1 VNYEDYLQALGCEE
15 ILPKPIIVAMSSM
28 QKLSINEDFASHR
41 VALGSISVD
50 NLILHV
56 FARYRWLLWCEHASE
71 VSRALTE
78 QGIESLPEGI
88 MDECTSPDEL
98 RMLSRSLQEGMVDEN
113 QTALVIWRKCIELA
127 QQKTRLEVEF
137 AQANHSRN
145 SAYESLLG
153 APKDISEF
161 EDMDW
166 IRIQAG
172 MKESVLNP
180 VWHHDTDAMDAAISS
195 DLKTLQDVSGSKN
208 AKSFIEKQITGHL
221 GAALV
226 ERASLHAEEN
236 LAHAAGTAFSGYLRQ
251 APVVANPLGAAFVGS
266 ERQRVGL
273 AIIDRKGNLVAKAP
287 IRPCGDWTERVIRWF
302 AENRVQAVVLPTT
315 AGASHWLEPLTQ
327 SLQDAELDLV
337 SVPPAGMVTARAA
350 DDPILRRASSEVAS
364 AIVLARRAMRPLE
377 EWGRMDPLRLGLV
390 PNLRDQN
397 GQRFSELLAL
407 LREQSLGTGEPVM
420 AVPLGTDLRAR
431 VGSILNPAVTC
442 IEDLKPGMTLAGAI
456 SNVTKFGAFVNI
468 GIKNEGLV
476 HISELSDEFVGEPS
490 EVVKSGQQVTVR
502 VLSVDLER
510 NRIALT
516 MRSEGRMGKKPLP
529 RSRTVENSYST
540 SAPTPSPSRPAGD
553 ASSEGDPGSRSKA
566 LEDLERLFQK

>member
-1 VNYEDYLQALGCEE
+1 MNYEDYLQTLDCEE
-15 ILPKPIIVAMSSM
+15 ILPKSIIVALSSM
-28 QKLSINEDFASHR
+28 QKLSINEDFSSHR

-50 NLILHV
+50 SLILHV

-71 VSRALTE
+71 VSRSLTE
-78 QGIESLPEGI
+78 QGIDTLPEGI
-88 MDECTSPDEL
+88 MDGCTSPDEL
-98 RMLSRSLQEGMVDEN
+98 WMLSRSLQAGLVDEN
-113 QTALVIWRKCIELA
+113 QAALAIWRKCIESA
-127 QQKTRLEVEF
+127 QQHTRIEVEF

-145 SAYESLLG
+145 STYESLLG
-153 APKDISEF
+153 APKDISEM

-166 IRIQAG
+166 IRIRAG

-180 VWHHDTDAMDAAISS
+180 IWHHDIDSIEAAVSS
-195 DLKTLQDVSGSKN
+195 DIKALQDASDSKN
-208 AKSFIEKQITGHL
+208 TKSFLQKQIMGHL

-226 ERASLHAEEN
+226 ERGSLQAEEN
-236 LAHAAGTAFSGYLRQ
+236 LAHAAGKAFSGYLRQ
-251 APVVANPLGAAFVGS
+251 VPVVANPLGAAFVGS

-287 IRPCGDWTERVIRWF
+287 IRPSGDWTDRVVRWF
-302 AENRVQAVVLPTT
+302 GENRVQAVVLPTT
-315 AGASHWLEPLTQ
+315 AAASHWLEPLNK

-337 SVPPAGMVTARAA
+337 SVPPDGMVTARAA
-350 DDPILRRASSEVAS
+350 DDPILRRASAEVAS

-390 PNLRDQN
+390 LNLRDQN
-397 GQRFSELLAL
+397 EQRFSELLAL
-407 LREQSLGTGEPVM
+407 LREQSLGTGEPIM

-529 RSRTVENSYST
+529 RSLPMEDSYST
-540 SAPTPSPSRPAGD
+540 TAPTPAPSRPD
-553 ASSEGDPGSRSKA
+553 ERSEGDVGSRSKA
-566 LEDLERLFQK
+566 LQDLERLFQK